1 MNYWLHRNTGGD
13 NAYPYVNSL
22 LSKGLLSIGWSNF
35 STKRNKDLIQAKGS
49 AGVDTLHSEYGWP
62 YGRNRYCLSRF
73 IAEMKKG
80 DLVVVPTPGRFSIY
94 EILDDEV
101 YSNEDIE
108 PALFTDENGIP
119 AERVSRDGYSV
130 FLNNQGNEVDLGFY
144 RRVKLRIYNRS
155 RYDRIEHGLYN
166 KMRTL
171 MTNININDVGY
182 AIDNI
187 LSDKK
192 EDTEV
197 QIIPSIVS
205 TKELFEKPLSIP
217 IYQRPYVWGIE
228 NVDQLLCDIKKSM
241 DQGKDG
247 YRIGSIILHENT
259 IVDGQQRISTLALI
273 RRVLKESSNVDLQL
287 TYNHAISFEHL
298 RQNYDYIRT
307 WISKLTDIKGF
318 SEYLETK
325 CEYVVLEITGNDGL
339 SLAFKLFDSQNGRGR
354 PLEAYNLLKAYHLR
368 AMEGASSNE
377 KIECDRQWEQ
387 ATRFSKSPRETATYD
402 ILKHLFDEQLYRS
415 RVWARNRSAWGF
427 SKKQIGE
434 FKGMQIDKAHGPE
447 YPFQNR
453 QMLMYMTE
461 KFYNAF
467 LTDTMSVKSRFN
479 GKDESKIN
487 PFTSVGQPIVN
498 GKDFFEYV
506 NTYTEIYKKLFIE
519 LDSYLLKDF
528 KDFYKKYC
536 LEYDGHWRTGDNY
549 VREMYKSITLYLFD
563 KFGED
568 VLNRYYEKLY
578 LLCYY
583 LRRSKQKVYYQ
594 TVAEYPQ
601 KFFTIINNAKSES
614 DLKALDLALQIN
626 VRDGFVDK
634 EGMNKFPQYEKVVER
649 LNGKNNE

>member
-187 LSDKK
+187 LSDIK

-197 QIIPSIVS
+197 HITPYIVS

-339 SLAFKLFDSQNGRGR
+339 SLAFKLFDSQNGRGK

-487 PFTSVGQPIVN
+487 PFTSVSQPIVN

-519 LDSYLLKDF
+519 LDSYQLKDF

-536 LEYDGHWRTGDNY
+536 
-549 VREMYKSITLYLFD
+549 
-563 KFGED
+563 
-568 VLNRYYEKLY
+568 EKLY

-601 KFFTIINNAKSES
+601 KFFAIINNAKSES
-614 DLKALDLALQIN
+614 DLKALDSELHLN
-626 VRDGFVDK
+626 VTDGF
-634 EGMNKFPQYEKVVER
+634 NKFQQYEQVVER
-649 LNGKNNE
+649 LTGKNNE